1 MMHWN
6 GLLTGYAR
14 EGLCVK
20 QMKWQDILNHAAA
33 LGFEDGGV
41 CSALPFATG
50 EDNPFARV
58 GVEADPR
65 VVLPEAQSVLVLV
78 RRYRRFGPWP
88 RGTAEIAN
96 YYETSHPGRGL
107 VEELAQWME
116 ERGARAVA
124 HPSIPAKAAALRAGL
139 GMQGRN
145 TQFIHREF
153 GMLVSLHLIL
163 TDLPYEGKDSPRTE
177 CEGCGLCEA
186 ACPTGALADGR
197 LNVDRCL
204 RHHMLAREPVPEEYR
219 RAMGTHLLGCTICQ
233 HVCPYSRGEVVPVPP
248 ELAAACEIEG
258 LLRGDEEQ
266 RRKLAAAIGA
276 NYARRGRLMAQAALC
291 AGNSGDRRYVP
302 ALRAML
308 AEEALPARA
317 HAIWALRQLE
327 EREPEG
333 KR

>member
-233 HVCPYSRGEVVPVPP
+233 PAKPPLSSPRMRRRVPT
-248 ELAAACEIEG
+248 
-258 LLRGDEEQ
+258 
-266 RRKLAAAIGA
+266 
-276 NYARRGRLMAQAALC
+276 AALS
-291 AGNSGDRRYVP
+291 AGRDRR
-302 ALRAML
+302 
-308 AEEALPARA
+308 
-317 HAIWALRQLE
+317 
-327 EREPEG
+327 
-333 KR
+333 